1 MLRHESNHAWPD
13 AQNIPLR
20 TELERLIQS
29 GQSVAT
35 TSQAANILKIK
46 TQTLHK
52 WACYENG
59 ALKPVRIGGA
69 LRWRLS
75 DIAAL
80 IAGGAK

>member
-1 MLRHESNHAWPD
+1 MQIHESNHAWPD

-35 TSQAANILKIK
+35 TSQTANILKIK

-80 IAGGAK
+80 IGGKV